1 VTNETAAVLM
11 TSGHNCYVRG
21 DIFVKGKGI
30 ITTYFVKT
38 PFDNGNHQPSP
49 SSEGKVVPSEVV
61 LLKAETAST
70 EMTTTETATAETAT
84 TETAT
89 TEIATT
95 ETATTEVSTTGI
107 STTTETTAT
116 PEMTTAET
124 TTAEKTAADLTTID
138 MTAKPIEQPQQ
149 NGVAE

>member
-1 VTNETAAVLM
+1 MTNETAAVLM

-61 LLKAETAST
+61 LPKAETAST
-70 EMTTTETATAETAT
+70 EMTTTETATTELST
-84 TETAT
+84 TE
-89 TEIATT
+89 
-95 ETATTEVSTTGI
+95 I

-138 MTAKPIEQPQQ
+138 MTAQPIEQPQQ